1 MKQLNKAEIQKL
13 NFLNDK
19 LKIVEE
25 RIYKLCLE
33 QNQIA
38 IQKIVE
44 KIDGIIDYEL
54 EVHYLFYGDTYIK
67 EGDEE
72 DPEHLLADWVDNIK
86 PIMMRDSWFGIYDGK
101 CHNTTSSYGQKDKE
115 LNSQKH
121 CWLLHSLYDHN
132 PLDWDDIFKID
143 SVYFDVKIQ
152 YEYVLKITL

>member
-1 MKQLNKAEIQKL
+1 MKHLNKLEIEKL
-13 NFLNDK
+13 NKLNDK
-19 LKIVEE
+19 LILIEE
-25 RIYKLCLE
+25 IIYSRAKE

-38 IQKIVE
+38 LKKLLE
-44 KIDGIIDYEL
+44 KEHNILDYEI
-54 EVHYLFYGDTYIK
+54 EVNYLIYGDDYIK

-72 DPEHLLADWVDNIK
+72 DPEHLLADWTDCMK
-86 PIMMRDSWFGIYDGK
+86 RIMMKEEWWGINDGN
-101 CHNTTSSYGQKDKE
+101 CHNTTSAFQKNRD

-152 YEYVLKITL
+152 YEYAINISI